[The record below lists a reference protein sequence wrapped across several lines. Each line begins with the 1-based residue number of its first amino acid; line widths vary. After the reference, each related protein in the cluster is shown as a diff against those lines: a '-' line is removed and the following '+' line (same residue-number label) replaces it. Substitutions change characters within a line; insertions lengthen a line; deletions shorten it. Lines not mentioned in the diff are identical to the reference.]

1 MKKIPFA
8 ILGCAVLLSCSQ
20 PKPEA
25 EVVAVETKPQPIEIG
40 DALYAE
46 IAKQSLKNLAEGNVD
61 GFLSSFS
68 DDARFY
74 WNYGDSVIG
83 KPAISEYWRPRR
95 ENVIDTLTF
104 TRDLWVTLNA
114 NESQIGLETG
124 TYVLA
129 WYYATATYKTTGKS
143 MSQWIHQVHHF
154 NSNGKIDHVR
164 QYADRLLIREATSK
178 K

>member
-1 MKKIPFA
+1 MKKIPLA
-8 ILGCAVLLSCSQ
+8 LLGCVVLLACSQ
-20 PKPEA
+20 PKPEP
-25 EVVAVETKPQPIEIG
+25 EVARVETKSQPIEIG
-40 DALYAE
+40 DARYAE
-46 IAKQSLKNLAEGNVD
+46 IAKQSLKDLAEGNVE
-61 GFLSSFS
+61 GFLNSYS

-83 KPAISEYWRPRR
+83 KPAILEYWKPRR
-95 ENVIDTLTF
+95 ENVIDTLTY

-114 NESQIGLETG
+114 HESSSGLDSG

-129 WYYATATYKTTGKS
+129 WYYATATYKATGKS

-154 NSNGKIDHVR
+154 DANGKIDHVS
-164 QYADRLLIREATSK
+164 QYADRLLIREALTK